1 MSGNDFLNVADCA
14 RKLGISR
21 QRLSKLLDES
31 GVKKSRT
38 GKGAL
43 VSLADAQRV
52 VQIAAASG
60 KVRTPRANKDAS
72 EESGL
77 VHLLKEQVLE
87 LKSERERLLD
97 KIEAMSHLESEVK
110 MLKAA
115 KEELED
121 KISKADKSLVSRIGK
136 AISAFKE

>member
-1 MSGNDFLNVADCA
+1 MFSIVA
-14 RKLGISR
+14 
-21 QRLSKLLDES
+21 
-31 GVKKSRT
+31 
-38 GKGAL
+38 
-43 VSLADAQRV
+43 SLQ
-52 VQIAAASG
+52 
-60 KVRTPRANKDAS
+60 
-72 EESGL
+72 
-77 VHLLKEQVLE
+77 

-136 AISAFKE
+136 AISTFKE